1 MLQRK
6 RGNLK
11 IMATTV
17 KAMVFKHH
25 RKVDGSYNVK
35 IILLH
40 EGKRK
45 YLDTSHFVVKKQLT
59 KDYKIKDPFIAEQVE
74 KQLRDYRKEISEL
87 AEKLIYFTADSLADH
102 LLNKNEDINFIKF
115 CDQHIKK
122 LKSEG
127 RDGTAATHRV
137 IRNSLVDYFKRESFS
152 INEIHSNMLVSYE
165 KYLRS
170 ERKLKRFNQLG
181 NPVYSI
187 KKGLSDSGLHNH
199 MRDLRTLFNA
209 AREKYN
215 NEDIGIYKVKHYPF
229 KKYKVGSPPPTRK
242 RNNTLEEVLKIRDCI
257 TQVDSRAELAKELY
271 MLSFYLC
278 GINAVD
284 LYNLTDNNIKNGRIN
299 YNRSKTERK
308 RKDNAFISIKVP
320 KVATSLLEKYV
331 GLLSSRYANTYCLNW
346 ALCKGMEQLRTIT
359 GIQGITL
366 YWARHTFATVARNK
380 CRMSKD
386 DIALALNHVDSGNKI
401 TDIYIEKDWKII
413 DDVQRKVIKKLKKAE
428 QKIFK
433 SKSNVE

>member
-1 MLQRK
+1 
-6 RGNLK
+6 
-11 IMATTV
+11 MATTV
-17 KAMVFKHH
+17 KSKVFAHH
-25 RKVDGSYNVK
+25 RKSDGSYNIK
-35 IILLH
+35 ICLLH

-45 YLDTSHFVVKKQLT
+45 YIDTTHFVVKKQLT
-59 KDYKIKDPFIAEQVE
+59 NDYKIKDPFIADQVE
-74 KQLRDYRKEISEL
+74 IQLREYRKEISKL
-87 AEKLIYFTADSLADH
+87 GEKLIYFTADSLADH

-115 CDQHIKK
+115 CDQHIEK

-152 INEIHSNMLVSYE
+152 INEIHSDMLVSYE

-170 ERKLKRFNQLG
+170 ERKLIRFNQLG
-181 NPVYSI
+181 NPTHSI
-187 KKGLSDSGLHNH
+187 KKGLSDSGLYNH

-209 AREKYN
+209 AKEKYN
-215 NEDIGIYKVKHYPF
+215 NEDIGIYRVKHYPF
-229 KKYKVGSPPPTRK
+229 KKYKVGTPPLTRK

-257 TQVDSRAELAKELY
+257 TQLDSRAELARDLY

-284 LYNLTDNNIKNGRIN
+284 LYHLTDKNIKNGRIN
-299 YNRSKTERK
+299 YNRSKTEKK
-308 RKDNAFISIKVP
+308 RKDNAFISIKIP

-331 GLLSSRYANTYCLNW
+331 GLLSSRYATTSCLNW

-359 GIQGITL
+359 GIGGITL

-380 CRMSKD
+380 CRISKD
-386 DIALALNHVDSGNKI
+386 DIALALNHVDSGNKT

-413 DDVQRKVIKKLKKAE
+413 DDVQRKVIKKLKKTE
-428 QKIFK
+428 QKIYK
-433 SKSNVE
+433 GQS